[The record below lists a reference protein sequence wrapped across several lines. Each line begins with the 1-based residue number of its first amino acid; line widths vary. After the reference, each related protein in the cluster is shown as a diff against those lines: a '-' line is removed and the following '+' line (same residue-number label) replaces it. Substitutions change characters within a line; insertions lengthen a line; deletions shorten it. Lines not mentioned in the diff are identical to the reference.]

1 MVHSF
6 NKYIELSKA
15 LMPDYFE
22 GKCFHTTFVIKKNKL
37 QKIGINQQKT
47 HPANLR
53 YKYIGKDGTDIRTMV
68 GLHSELSA
76 ILKYGKEDCS
86 DCTFVNVRIN
96 KNGKPTMAMPCVGC
110 QDIFKQVGYKK
121 VYYTNE
127 YGTFT
132 EWSS

>member
-1 MVHSF
+1 MDTLF
-6 NKYIELSKA
+6 GRYIELSKA
-15 LMPDYFE
+15 LMPDVLTR
-22 GKCFHTTFVIKKNKL
+22 KCFHTTFIVKKNKI

-53 YKYIGKDGTDIRTMV
+53 YNYTGAGGVDIRTMV

-96 KNGKPTMAMPCVGC
+96 KNGQPCMAMPCSGC
-110 QDIFKQVGYKK
+110 QDILKQVGYKK
-121 VYYTNE
+121 LYYTNAN
-127 YGTFT
+127 GIFT
-132 EWSS
+132 KWS